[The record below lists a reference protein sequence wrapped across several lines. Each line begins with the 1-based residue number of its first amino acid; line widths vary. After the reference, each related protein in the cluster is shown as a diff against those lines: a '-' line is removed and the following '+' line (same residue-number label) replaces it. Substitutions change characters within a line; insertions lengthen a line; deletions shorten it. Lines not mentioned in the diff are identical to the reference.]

1 MTHKQLNR
9 HNNKQTAKVLRTL
22 ADTDIMMN
30 TAAEKRFVITEQG
43 DTFIFV
49 AILTNGDALVQN
61 QNGRRFH
68 IPARTVKGIR

>member
-1 MTHKQLNR
+1 
-9 HNNKQTAKVLRTL
+9 
-22 ADTDIMMN
+22 MMN